1 MLFSFTFRPF
11 FLLVVCSIQTRRHY
25 FLLQCYWQFF
35 NIIIVLFFFSPPS
48 LCAKYIPATH
58 HWEKKKQFIYYYLL
72 HYNTLLP
79 CALYSVHANISVL
92 SRAFSYN
99 FLCHDD
105 KVAYSHLLASHIT
118 CMAYIPAPATVQIRQ
133 ETYRLML

>member
-11 FLLVVCSIQTRRHY
+11 FLLVICSIQTRRHY

-35 NIIIVLFFFSPPS
+35 NIIIVLFFFLHLLYVQNIYQPHT
-48 LCAKYIPATH
+48 I
-58 HWEKKKQFIYYYLL
+58 EKKKQFIYYYLL